1 MTFSGMGNMVAID
14 GKQFDMDRI
23 DLRAKIGEKEVW
35 EIKNTRDM
43 MGGMIHPF
51 HLQGVQFKVIIR
63 NGNAPPANE
72 QGWKDTIALYP
83 GNSVRIE
90 VTFPEKGIFY
100 VPLPYPRARRQW
112 HDGSSFS
119 IMKIPTKLEEKDYVK
134 ILIVDDEASIL
145 DIVEAYLSAKGYQV
159 FRALSGNEA
168 LTKVDVVQPDLIVLD
183 LMLPGLSGL
192 EVCKKIR
199 DSSTVPIIMLT
210 AKTAEKD
217 ILEGLSL
224 GADDYITKP
233 FSPKEL
239 VARVETVLRRVQPEY
254 REEKWS
260 FEEGLLVIYPDRK
273 QVFKQGEE
281 IILTPTEYAL
291 LALLASHP
299 KRLFSREQLLDAV
312 KGLDFDGTDR
322 VIDTHIKNIRQKI
335 EDDTRN
341 PYFILTAYGMGY
353 RFGGQK

>member
-1 MTFSGMGNMVAID
+1 M
-14 GKQFDMDRI
+14 
-23 DLRAKIGEKEVW
+23 
-35 EIKNTRDM
+35 
-43 MGGMIHPF
+43 
-51 HLQGVQFKVIIR
+51 
-63 NGNAPPANE
+63 
-72 QGWKDTIALYP
+72 
-83 GNSVRIE
+83 
-90 VTFPEKGIFY
+90 
-100 VPLPYPRARRQW
+100 
-112 HDGSSFS
+112 
-119 IMKIPTKLEEKDYVK
+119 K

-239 VARVETVLRRVQPEY
+239 VVRVETVLRRVQPEY

-260 FEEGLLVIYPDRK
+260 F
-273 QVFKQGEE
+273 
-281 IILTPTEYAL
+281 
-291 LALLASHP
+291 
-299 KRLFSREQLLDAV
+299 
-312 KGLDFDGTDR
+312 
-322 VIDTHIKNIRQKI
+322 
-335 EDDTRN
+335 
-341 PYFILTAYGMGY
+341 
-353 RFGGQK
+353 